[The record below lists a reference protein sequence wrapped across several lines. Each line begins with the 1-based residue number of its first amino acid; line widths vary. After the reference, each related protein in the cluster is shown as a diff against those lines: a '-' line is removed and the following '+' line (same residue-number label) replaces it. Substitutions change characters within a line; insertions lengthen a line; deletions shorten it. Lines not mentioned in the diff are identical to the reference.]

1 MKNKIFKI
9 FKKVKNI
16 FKMPKKKEKISN
28 IKKCKNNKTKKEKLH
43 FEKSGLR
50 LNAKESVLKK
60 ITALFIGIILI
71 SLLLVGMVSSYNT
84 KSEIKKQFISN
95 AFEILNQNMNYVDL
109 IVDTA
114 EKYSTQVISDKGLE
128 EMISNGKG
136 KENYEKSE
144 ILNSVEKKLR
154 PIINSNKLIDNIYI
168 VDPDGINVGVPN
180 SPSPDAI
187 KTMKDNPLFTKA
199 LRLDGKA
206 FWMPPHVDG
215 MSLNKGSIVLS
226 NVRLY
231 KKANGVGN
239 NGAIVINVKPDVIQS
254 ALAKAHIGNK
264 GYMFIVDADGIVIS
278 HPDISKIGINAKDDE
293 GVKAAISGET
303 GDYTYKSNKDKM
315 FAVYTTS
322 DTTGWKYIAAVP
334 EKELTAAAD
343 KTTATIFLICLACL
357 VLTIVF
363 SIMITN
369 KLIARPLNQVS
380 SAMSAIEQG
389 DLSVNVNYKSKDEFG
404 RLGISFNKM
413 ASNLKTLLAEIKES
427 VNETGEVANVL
438 EGSSDEMSTYSS
450 NVSQAIEEIAVGAG
464 SQASQAAKGVETA
477 EGFGRE
483 VDSVVSCTSEVHNAS
498 NSAMNKINEG
508 TEAVETLKLKST
520 ESIEVINDVSVSIS
534 ELSNN
539 TREIEQILKTM
550 TDISE
555 ETNMLSLN
563 AAIEAA
569 RAGEAGRGFSVV
581 ANEVGKLADESKKA
595 ADNINNIIKNVNS
608 RTQDTVNK
616 AKSIVTVIENQGEYI
631 NDTMSTFNDIKMS
644 MNIVEEKLNTLN
656 DAIKNIDQGKNEI
669 IESMEGI
676 SAISEKTA
684 ASTQEITAS
693 VQQQSSSV
701 EEMNTVAKQ
710 LNKMSEK
717 LQQITDSFKVS

>member
-1 MKNKIFKI
+1 MKNQTFKVLKKI
-9 FKKVKNI
+9 KNI
-16 FKMPKKKEKISN
+16 FKMPKKKEEISN
-28 IKKCKNNKTKKEKLH
+28 VKKCKNNKRKKGKLH
-43 FEKSGLR
+43 FEKLGLR
-50 LNAKESVLKK
+50 LTVKESVLKK

-71 SLLLVGMVSSYNT
+71 SLLSVGMVSSYNT
-84 KSEIKKQFISN
+84 KKEMKKQFINNS
-95 AFEILNQNMNYVDL
+95 FEILNQNMNYVDL

-114 EKYSTQVISDKGLE
+114 ERYSMQILSDKELD
-128 EMISNGKG
+128 EMVNSGRG
-136 KENYEKSE
+136 KEGYEKYE
-144 ILNSVEKKLR
+144 TLNSIEKKLK
-154 PIINSNKLIDNIYI
+154 PIINSNNLIDNIYI
-168 VDPDGINVGVPN
+168 IDPDGISVGVPN
-180 SPSPDAI
+180 SPSPDAV
-187 KTMKDNPLFTKA
+187 KDVKSKPFFTKA
-199 LRLDGKA
+199 LSLDGKS
-206 FWMPPHVDG
+206 FWMPPHEDEL
-215 MSLNKGSIVLS
+215 SLNKNSLVLS

-231 KKANGVGN
+231 KRINGVGSQ
-239 NGAIVINVKPDVIQS
+239 GIIVINVKPDVIQS
-254 ALAKAHIGNK
+254 ALTKAHIGNK
-264 GYMFIVDADGIVIS
+264 GYMFIVDADGSIIS
-278 HPDISKIGINAKDDE
+278 HPDISMIGKNIKDDE
-293 GVKAAISGET
+293 SVKTAINGET
-303 GDYTYKSNKDKM
+303 GDYTYKSNKGNM
-315 FAVYTTS
+315 FTVYTTS
-322 DTTGWKYIAAVP
+322 DATGWKYIAAVP

-343 KTTATIFLICLACL
+343 KTMNMIFLICLACL

-363 SIMITN
+363 SIIITN
-369 KLIARPLNQVS
+369 TLIARPLNQVS

-404 RLGISFNKM
+404 RLGTSFNKM
-413 ASNLKTLLAEIKES
+413 ASNLKTLLAELKGS

-438 EGSSDEMSTYSS
+438 EGSSSEMAVYSS
-450 NVSQAIEEIAVGAG
+450 NVSQAIEEIAIGAG

-483 VDSVVSCTSEVHNAS
+483 VDSVVSCTSEVHRAS

-508 TEAVETLKLKST
+508 TEAVENLKLKST
-520 ESIEVINDVSVSIS
+520 ESVEVINNVSVSIL

-539 TREIEQILKTM
+539 TKEIEQILKTI

-581 ANEVGKLADESKKA
+581 ANEVGKLADESKRA
-595 ADNINNIIKNVNS
+595 ADNINNIIKNVNK

-616 AKSIVTVIENQGEYI
+616 AKSIVTVIENQGKYI

-656 DAIKNIDQGKNEI
+656 DAIKNINQGKNEI

>member
-1 MKNKIFKI
+1 MKNQTPKVLKKI
-9 FKKVKNI
+9 KNI
-16 FKMPKKKEKISN
+16 FKMPKKKEENSN
-28 IKKCKNNKTKKEKLH
+28 IKKCKNNKRKKEKPH
-43 FEKSGLR
+43 FKKSGPR
-50 LNAKESVLKK
+50 LTAKGSVLKK
-60 ITALFIGIILI
+60 ITSLFIGIILI
-71 SLLLVGMVSSYNT
+71 SLLSVGMVSSYNT
-84 KSEIKKQFISN
+84 KNEMKKQFISN
-95 AFEILNQNMNYVDL
+95 AYEILNQNMNYVDL

-114 EKYSTQVISDKGLE
+114 EKYSMQILSDKELD
-128 EMISNGKG
+128 EMISNGKS
-136 KENYEKSE
+136 KEGYEKYTA
-144 ILNSVEKKLR
+144 LNSIEKKLK
-154 PIINSNKLIDNIYI
+154 PIINSNNLIDNIYI
-168 VDPDGINVGVPN
+168 VDPDGISVGVPN
-180 SPSPDAI
+180 NPSPDAI
-187 KTMKDNPLFTKA
+187 KTVKDNPLFTKA
-199 LRLDGKA
+199 LRLDGRA
-206 FWMPPHVDG
+206 FWMPPHIDG
-215 MSLNKGSIVLS
+215 LSLNKNNFVLS

-231 KKANGVGN
+231 KRTNGVGN

-264 GYMFIVDADGIVIS
+264 GYMFISDADGIIIS
-278 HPDISKIGINAKDDE
+278 HPDISKVGINAKDDE
-293 GVKAAISGET
+293 GVKTAINGET
-303 GDYTYKSNKDKM
+303 GDYTYKSGKDKM

-322 DTTGWKYIAAVP
+322 DTTGWKYVAAVP

-343 KTTATIFLICLACL
+343 KTATMIFLISLVCL

-363 SIMITN
+363 SIIITN
-369 KLIARPLNQVS
+369 RLIARPLNQVS

-413 ASNLKTLLAEIKES
+413 ASNLKTLLAELKES
-427 VNETGEVANVL
+427 VNEAGEVANVL
-438 EGSSDEMSTYSS
+438 EDSSGEMTVYSS
-450 NVSQAIEEIAVGAG
+450 NVSQAIEEIAIGAG

-477 EGFGRE
+477 EGFGKE
-483 VDSVVSCTSEVHNAS
+483 VDSVVSCTSEVHRAS

-508 TEAVETLKLKST
+508 TGAVETLKLKST

-581 ANEVGKLADESKKA
+581 ASEVGKLADESKKA
-595 ADNINNIIKNVNS
+595 VDNINNIIKNVNN

-616 AKSIVTVIENQGEYI
+616 AKSIVTVIENQGKYI
-631 NDTMSTFNDIKMS
+631 NDTMNTFNDIKMS

-656 DAIKNIDQGKNEI
+656 DAIKNINQGKNEI

-710 LNKMSEK
+710 LNEMSEK